1 MQIGDLRTARAPTPY
16 DLEAAARSRA
26 EGGNGVSPEMTGI
39 GAEPGHQE
47 HLRPSTRLRTEA
59 SGWRS
64 MVRISIAWLVLHP
77 RTNASS
83 QGAPAITAARIVGD
97 HSVPRPAAS
106 AALPKDAGRPPS
118 CVRNISRVQN
128 HPRSDGQHIFR
139 TRLFRPIREKRQPA
153 ASFRKGITIMST
165 RKFILATATLAGLAS
180 AALVPTSASAF
191 GHGGHGGFHGGH
203 GGFHNGFGGHHFGFG
218 HNYFGHNYGY
228 GWHYPHYSY
237 WNSYRWRPYYGYGYN
252 SYRSYESAPSYGYNS
267 YPATSPAPAPSYAPP
282 CGCQESAEYNAP
294 PQPMPQQPPPPP
306 RFRQG
311 S

>member
-1 MQIGDLRTARAPTPY
+1 
-16 DLEAAARSRA
+16 
-26 EGGNGVSPEMTGI
+26 
-39 GAEPGHQE
+39 
-47 HLRPSTRLRTEA
+47 
-59 SGWRS
+59 
-64 MVRISIAWLVLHP
+64 MVRMSIARPVLHP
-77 RTNASS
+77 GQNTSS
-83 QGAPAITAARIVGD
+83 QATPAITAARIVGD
-97 HSVPRPAAS
+97 HSVPRPAACAAFQRSITRRASSRAAFSS
-106 AALPKDAGRPPS
+106 ARVRQVASMSGRRVRTPMRHCIRAIALPKDAGRPPS
-118 CVRNISRVQN
+118 CVTNISRVLN
-128 HPRSDGQHIFR
+128 HPRSDGQHIFSP
-139 TRLFRPIREKRQPA
+139 RLFRPIREKRQPA
-153 ASFRKGITIMST
+153 ASFRKGITIMNT
-165 RKFILATATLAGLAS
+165 RKFILATATLAGLAT

-218 HNYFGHNYGY
+218 HSYFGHNYGY

-267 YPATSPAPAPSYAPP
+267 YPVTSPAPAPSYAPP